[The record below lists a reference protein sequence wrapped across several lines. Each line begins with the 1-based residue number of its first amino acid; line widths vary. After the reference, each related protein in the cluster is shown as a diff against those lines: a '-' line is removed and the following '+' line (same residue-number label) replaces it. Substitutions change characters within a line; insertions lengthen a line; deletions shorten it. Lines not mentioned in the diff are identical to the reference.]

1 MGAMPMNLL
10 IVEDSAL
17 ISCLLRDLLT
27 GLPGVGR
34 IEQTGTLA
42 QAMQSAHKTVPTL
55 VILDLQLP
63 DGNGM
68 QIIDSLKLLSADL
81 RIAVLTLHA
90 DNAYRHKCLSL
101 GADWFFDKATDI
113 DTLLGLVRQQ
123 AALH

>member
-1 MGAMPMNLL
+1 MNLL